1 MQLYS
6 AFSLPVFLT
15 ADFAVNL
22 FIDGGNVTEEKL
34 LETTRPPVG
43 VMDVLST
50 DCAMCSLQA
59 ADLFRRLKQ
68 KENCQ

>member
-22 FIDGGNVTEEKL
+22 LIDRGNVTEEKL
-34 LETTRPPVG
+34 LETTCLPVG
-43 VMDVLST
+43 VKDVLST
-50 DCAMCSLQA
+50 VCAMCSL
-59 ADLFRRLKQ
+59 
-68 KENCQ
+68 